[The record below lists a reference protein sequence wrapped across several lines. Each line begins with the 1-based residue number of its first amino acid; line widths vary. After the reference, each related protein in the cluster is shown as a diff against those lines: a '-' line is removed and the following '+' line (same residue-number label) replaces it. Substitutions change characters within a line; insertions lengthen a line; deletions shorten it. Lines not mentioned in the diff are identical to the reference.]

1 MHRFRNI
8 WLQICRDLESRVRGP
23 SRSLEISPFDRAHMT
38 SYWRSI
44 VIMALSRVIL
54 EIFNVE
60 KCCDLE
66 IWVMGHSRSLKV
78 VPFDRLGIDGAI
90 LHHFQ
95 DRRCFL
101 SKIAKLSNPH
111 VFFAPTDGAVL
122 EIGYQ
127 REGSKNWNDGAM
139 RWSNK
144 NLRYVQPFTHNT
156 GVWLTDGQTAI
167 FRQKRPCLRIARR
180 R

>member
-1 MHRFRNI
+1 MFHRNFVPEMHRFRNI
-8 WLQICRDLESRVRGP
+8 WLQICRDLESLVRGP

-60 KCCDLE
+60 RCCDLE

-101 SKIAKLSNPH
+101 SKIAKLSNP
-111 VFFAPTDGAVL
+111 PC
-122 EIGYQ
+122 
-127 REGSKNWNDGAM
+127 
-139 RWSNK
+139 
-144 NLRYVQPFTHNT
+144 
-156 GVWLTDGQTAI
+156 I
-167 FRQKRPCLRIARR
+167 FRSHWRCCPWNWVSARGVKKLEWWCYEMVK
-180 R
+180 